1 MIFHG
6 FYLIPDAFS
15 LHNFSEKLP
24 DAVVL
29 KLTQHLTYPFQRIR
43 LVIHM
48 HPGCILLMV
57 RVVPQGI
64 DSGIVS
70 STDVRSQGVTDDQHV
85 LHIVSAHLF
94 KTVIEILLLRFLVSG
109 FLGNVDSLK
118 QLVQACCREAF
129 ILGLSDTVCNDM
141 KLIAIL

>member
-29 KLTQHLTYPFQRIR
+29 KLTQHLTYLFQRIR

-85 LHIVSAHLF
+85 LHVVSAHLF
-94 KTVIEILLLRFLVSG
+94 KAVIEVLLLRLLVSG
-109 FLGNVDSLK
+109 LL
-118 QLVQACCREAF
+118 
-129 ILGLSDTVCNDM
+129 
-141 KLIAIL
+141 

>member
-29 KLTQHLTYPFQRIR
+29 KLTQHLTYLFQRIR

-85 LHIVSAHLF
+85 LHVISAHLF
-94 KTVIEILLLRFLVSG
+94 KAVIEVLLLRLLVSG
-109 FLGNVDSLK
+109 LL
-118 QLVQACCREAF
+118 
-129 ILGLSDTVCNDM
+129 
-141 KLIAIL
+141 

>member
-1 MIFHG
+1 MIYHG
-6 FYLIPDAFS
+6 FYLIPCIFS

-29 KLTQHLTYPFQRIR
+29 KLTQHLTYLFQRIR

-64 DSGIVS
+64 DSSIVS
-70 STDVRSQGVTDDQHV
+70 STDVRSQGITDDQHV
-85 LHIVSAHLF
+85 LHVISAHLF
-94 KTVIEILLLRFLVSG
+94 KAVIEVLLLR
-109 FLGNVDSLK
+109 
-118 QLVQACCREAF
+118 
-129 ILGLSDTVCNDM
+129 IP
-141 KLIAIL
+141 

>member
-94 KTVIEILLLRFLVSG
+94 KAVIEILLLRFLVSG

-118 QLVQACCREAF
+118 QLVRPAAARRLYWVSATPF
-129 ILGLSDTVCNDM
+129 VTI
-141 KLIAIL
+141 